1 MFLIFCAYFGRTKFT
16 ALFLL
21 SVGVGAGGLQIAG
34 HPVGIIDMAP
44 RFSGVIMGFMNLAG
58 TIPGIIGPIIAKSI
72 ANAVSYRELKLQFT
86 SYKYIIKYSSRCV
99 IIIIENTTK
108 KSVSDIS

>member
-1 MFLIFCAYFGRTKFT
+1 MKQLQIVLNSTEFRFHIKSNHFFILSSIALTLSALFLIFCAYFGRTKFT

-72 ANAVSYRELKLQFT
+72 ANAVS
-86 SYKYIIKYSSRCV
+86 
-99 IIIIENTTK
+99 
-108 KSVSDIS
+108 